1 MDVMSPYDHANCSD
15 PRKLKVLASHPC
27 EWSERFRR
35 NFDHV
40 IENRTVTAEDYDK
53 YTAIELEDDEALYRY
68 LRAVHAFLCADGSY
82 PDIDLAD
89 YA

>member
-1 MDVMSPYDHANCSD
+1 M
-15 PRKLKVLASHPC
+15 
-27 EWSERFRR
+27 
-35 NFDHV
+35 

-68 LRAVHAFLCADGSY
+68 LRAVHAFLWADGPY